1 MKELAYLM
9 SLDMVRLTL
18 FATFVL
24 LSAFWAVSV
33 LKG

>member
-1 MKELAYLM
+1 MNELIYLM
-9 SLDMVRLTL
+9 GIDIVRITL
-18 FATFVL
+18 FAVFVL